1 MAVSIDDEIGVVL
14 LRDISFNVRHANLD
28 AEQFKLSDKRDF
40 TRPVPI
46 VISTYSI
53 DCPDI
58 LQTVINLRCG
68 NVTGVQNDFTP
79 LKNRESLRAEKVVGI

>member
-1 MAVSIDDEIGVVL
+1 MAVSIDDEIGVVI
-14 LRDISFNVRHANLD
+14 LRDISFNVRHANLNTI
-28 AEQFKLSDKRDF
+28 QFKLQDKRDF

-53 DCPDI
+53 NCPDI

-79 LKNRESLRAEKVVGI
+79 LKSRKNLRPEKVVGI